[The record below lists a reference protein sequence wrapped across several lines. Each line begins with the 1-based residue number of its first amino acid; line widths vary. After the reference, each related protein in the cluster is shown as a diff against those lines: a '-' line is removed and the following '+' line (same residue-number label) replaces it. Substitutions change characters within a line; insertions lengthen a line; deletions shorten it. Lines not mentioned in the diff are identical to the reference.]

1 MRDLFVTAIV
11 LGVLPFVFRHAWIGV
26 LLWTWISLM
35 NPHRLS
41 WGFAYDAP
49 FAALAGGVTLVSLFT
64 SKDPVRLPRDGILY
78 ILLVFIAWTVFTT
91 AFAVFPIESQSQLEK
106 VLKIQLMTVV
116 AMAVLHERKHIQMFV
131 WINVLSIAFYGAK
144 GGLFTLQT
152 GGGGRVWGPRGGFIE
167 GNNELGLAML
177 MTIPLLYYLYLT
189 TAHVWVRRGIILITL
204 LSAVAVLGTQS
215 RGALLG
221 IVAMGFVLWL
231 RSPVNKI
238 TSGFAILFLGAAMFA
253 FMPDSWHERMGTIR
267 TYQQDSSA
275 MGRINAWETAINIAN
290 DKPTG
295 AGFAAYDQFLFDLY
309 APNPAIDRA
318 ANPSVARASHSIYFQ
333 VLGEHGWIGLA
344 LFLCVWWLVWRRAG
358 KLRGRTRGLPEYAWV
373 YSLASMCQVALVGY
387 LVGGAFLSLAYFD
400 LPFNLL
406 VIVVVTQRWLNSRS
420 VAQDGTSAVAP
431 ARKQQ
436 LELRSGPF
444 KSGAS

>member
-1 MRDLFVTAIV
+1 MRDLLVTAIV

-35 NPHRLS
+35 NPHRLAF
-41 WGFAYDAP
+41 GFAYSAP
-49 FAALAGGVTLVSLFT
+49 FAALAGGATLIALFT
-64 SKDPVRLPRDGILY
+64 SKDPVRLPRDRILT
-78 ILLVFIAWTVFTT
+78 LLLAFIAWTVFTT
-91 AFAVFPIESQSQLEK
+91 GFAVFPGESLSQLEK

-116 AMAVLHERKHIQMFV
+116 AMAVLHEQKHIQLFV
-131 WINVLSIAFYGAK
+131 WINAISIAFYGVK

-152 GGGGRVWGPRGGFIE
+152 GGGGRVWGPQGGFIE

-177 MTIPLLYYLYLT
+177 MAIPLIYYLYLSAT
-189 TAHVWVRRGIILITL
+189 HVWLRRGLILMIL
-204 LSAVAVLGTQS
+204 LTAVAVLGTQS

-221 IVAMGFVLWL
+221 IAAMGFVLWL

-238 TSGFAILFLGAAMFA
+238 TSGFAILLVGALMFT
-253 FMPDSWHERMGTIR
+253 FMPDTWHDRMGTIR
-267 TYQQDSSA
+267 TYEQDSSA

-295 AGFAAYDQFLFDLY
+295 AGFAAYDSFIFDLY
-309 APNPAIDRA
+309 APNPAMNRA
-318 ANPSVARASHSIYFQ
+318 ADPNIARASHSIYFQ

-344 LFLCVWWLVWRRAG
+344 LFLAVWWLVWRRAG
-358 KLRGRTRGLPEYAWV
+358 QLRAQTRGLPEYAWV
-373 YSLASMCQVALVGY
+373 FSLAGMCQVALVGY

-406 VIVVVTQRWLNSRS
+406 VIVVVTQRWLSSRLAARHVEATAEPS
-420 VAQDGTSAVAP
+420 RRQPGKIGTAPFESGTS
-431 ARKQQ
+431 
-436 LELRSGPF
+436 
-444 KSGAS
+444 